1 MKFFD
6 IIDEAIA
13 KIEKV
18 LLTFLLSLMIL
29 VGFAQVI
36 LRNFFDTGF
45 LWADPFLRYTVLW
58 LAFIG
63 ASLAT
68 REDRHI
74 NIDVLTRLLTPKLKK
89 LSSILTNL
97 FALTVC
103 VILLIAS
110 VNFIKIEI
118 EFPQDAFLGLK
129 NWQVETVIPIGF
141 GLMSF
146 RFFLRVLKLLFIK
159 NIF

>member
-1 MKFFD
+1 MKLLD

-18 LLTFLLSLMIL
+18 LITLLLSLMVLI
-29 VGFAQVI
+29 GFTQVI
-36 LRNFFDTGF
+36 LRNFFETGL
-45 LWADPFLRYTVLW
+45 LWADPFLRYAVLW

-74 NIDVLTRLLTPKLKK
+74 NIDVLTRLLSPQLKK
-89 LSSILTNL
+89 LSSIITNF
-97 FALTVC
+97 FAFAVC
-103 VILLIAS
+103 VILLKAS
-110 VNFIKIEI
+110 IDFIKIEI
-118 EFPQDAFLGLK
+118 EFPNDIFLGIK
-129 NWQVETVIPIGF
+129 NWQVEMVIPIGF
-141 GLMSF
+141 ALMSF
-146 RFFLRVLKLLFIK
+146 RFFVRILKLSLIK

>member
-1 MKFFD
+1 MKLLD

-18 LLTFLLSLMIL
+18 LITLLLSLMVLI
-29 VGFAQVI
+29 GFTQVI
-36 LRNFFDTGF
+36 LRNFFETGL
-45 LWADPFLRYTVLW
+45 LWADPFLRYAVLW

-74 NIDVLTRLLTPKLKK
+74 NIDVLTRLLSPKLKK
-89 LSSILTNL
+89 LSFVVTNL
-97 FALTVC
+97 FALVVC
-103 VILLIAS
+103 VILLKAS
-110 VNFIKIEI
+110 IDFIKIEI
-118 EFPQDAFLGLK
+118 EFPNDIFLGIK
-129 NWQVETVIPIGF
+129 NWQVEMVIPIGF
-141 GLMSF
+141 ALMSF
-146 RFFLRVLKLLFIK
+146 RFFVRILKLSLIK